1 VSAIE
6 ERAAVTSE
14 EGTRDRI
21 QWSVGDATRA
31 LTLPHLPYG
40 DAVHAA
46 LHAAGIV
53 PDTLEAGC
61 RVDGANYGRSR
72 LELFLRLEWLPGHE
86 DLAAP
91 HRTTGMALEW
101 SHLVGWTVRFG
112 DDLAVL
118 AADELA
124 APDLLVAAVLEAA
137 TDGFDF
143 VWTPPPG
150 AGRWDHALELDIAL
164 VNFEDREVTR

>member
-1 VSAIE
+1 MSAIE
-6 ERAAVTSE
+6 ERAAVALGK
-14 EGTRDRI
+14 GTCDRS
-21 QWSVGDATRA
+21 QRSVGDATRA

-46 LHAAGIV
+46 LHTAGIV
-53 PDTLEAGC
+53 PDTMEAGC
-61 RVDGANYGRSR
+61 RVDGASYGKSR

-86 DLAAP
+86 DLAVA
-91 HRTTGMALEW
+91 HRATGMALEW

-118 AADELA
+118 DADELA

-137 TDGFDF
+137 TEGFGF
-143 VWTPPPG
+143 AWTPPPG
-150 AGRWDHALELDIAL
+150 AGRWDFALELDIAL
-164 VNFEDREVTR
+164 VAFDDRGVTR

>member
-1 VSAIE
+1 MSAIE
-6 ERAAVTSE
+6 ERAAAAPGKSTC
-14 EGTRDRI
+14 DRS
-21 QWSVGDATRA
+21 QRSVGNATQA
-31 LTLPHLPYG
+31 LTLPQLPYG

-61 RVDGANYGRSR
+61 RIDGSSYGHSR
-72 LELFLRLEWLPGHE
+72 QELFLRLEWLPGHE

-91 HRTTGMALEW
+91 HRATGMGLDW
-101 SHLVGWTVRFG
+101 SHLIGWTVRFG
-112 DDLAVL
+112 DDLVVL
-118 AADELA
+118 DVDELA

-137 TDGFDF
+137 TEGFDF

-164 VNFEDREVTR
+164 VNFDDREVSR

>member
-1 VSAIE
+1 MSAIE
-6 ERAAVTSE
+6 ERAAIALGK
-14 EGTRDRI
+14 GTCDRS
-21 QWSVGDATRA
+21 QRSVGDATRA

-40 DAVHAA
+40 DAVLAA
-46 LHAAGIV
+46 LHAAAIV

-61 RVDGANYGRSR
+61 RVDGANYGRR
-72 LELFLRLEWLPGHE
+72 HQELFLRLEWLPGHE

-91 HRTTGMALEW
+91 HRAKGMALEW

-118 AADELA
+118 DADELA

-137 TDGFDF
+137 TEGFDF
-143 VWTPPPG
+143 VWTS
-150 AGRWDHALELDIAL
+150 
-164 VNFEDREVTR
+164 